1 MDTDTHHNQSWCILY
16 ALEIM
21 FIIGGHWFRQQY
33 WHRWEYG
40 YNHRYDHRQKQ
51 TNNITR
57 KYREQQQ
64 WIEFR
69 NHWERSSYKR
79 KRVVWRGENKSKFG
93 RKTSFKQTC
102 HPQIFFEREEEE
114 EEDFSFQGVQDQ
126 SASPR
131 QCDKLRCLSKGA
143 DQPGRIYIF
152 TLKFLLDWRFFAQV
166 EGLVVNDN
174 NYGNSK
180 KYGNNDN
187 IMQSFYEPP
196 TLTTT
201 TTRSTTLDAAAA
213 FSLAAFHMNTSTFHR
228 STSTL
233 QMTTSTQSTVSSDK
247 QSIPP
252 TRLTTEQSW
261 KSHSYPPE

>member
-1 MDTDTHHNQSWCILY
+1 MGIITDMITGKNRQTTSQENIENNSNELNF
-16 ALEIM
+16 EI
-21 FIIGGHWFRQQY
+21 
-33 WHRWEYG
+33 
-40 YNHRYDHRQKQ
+40 
-51 TNNITR
+51 
-57 KYREQQQ
+57 
-64 WIEFR
+64 IE
-69 NHWERSSYKR
+69 
-79 KRVVWRGENKSKFG
+79 
-93 RKTSFKQTC
+93 
-102 HPQIFFEREEEE
+102 
-114 EEDFSFQGVQDQ
+114 
-126 SASPR
+126 
-131 QCDKLRCLSKGA
+131 KGA
-143 DQPGRIYIF
+143 ATKGNVLSGGGRINQNLGGKQVSSKHAILKYSLKGKKKKKKISHFKEFKINRHHLDNVINSGAFPRELINQVVDIF

-252 TRLTTEQSW
+252 TRLITEQSW